1 MNDNQP
7 TSHRVLR
14 SHRSI
19 RRHLRVGIALVV
31 LLCGGVGGWAATTRL
46 SGAIISSGSVVVDSH
61 VKKVQHLTG
70 GVVGEVRAHDGDH
83 VNAGDVV
90 VRLDDTITRA
100 SLAIVTKGLDELM
113 ARRARLEGERDR
125 LDQITFPDSL
135 SRRADDPQVARV
147 LSGER
152 NLFELRRSARLG
164 QKAQL
169 GQRVVQ
175 LEQQIDGFKAQAEA
189 KVKEVE
195 LINRELEGVRDLWT
209 QRLTPLNKLTALER
223 EAARLEGERGQMIS
237 SVAQAKDKITE
248 TQLQMIQIDQ
258 DLASDVAK
266 ELRETDAKIDEYVER
281 KVTAEDQLKRID
293 IRAPQDGTVF
303 QSSVHTVGGV
313 IAPGD
318 QIMLIVPGA
327 DNLTVEAKIAPQDI
341 DQVRVGQKAIL
352 RLTAF
357 NQRTTP
363 ELNGIVSQIAAD
375 TTTDQRTG
383 QSFYITR
390 VAMPA
395 EELSRL
401 GDIKLIPGMPVEVF
415 IQTGEREVLSYL
427 IRPLR
432 DQLARAFKEK

>member
-1 MNDNQP
+1 MNDN
-7 TSHRVLR
+7 R
-14 SHRSI
+14 SQRTQRSI
-19 RRHLRVGIALVV
+19 RRHLRAGVALV
-31 LLCGGVGGWAATTRL
+31 LLLAGGVGGWAATTRL
-46 SGAIISSGSVVVDSH
+46 AGAILAPGSIVVDSH

-70 GVVGEVRAHDGDH
+70 GVVGEVRVRDGDH
-83 VNAGDVV
+83 VNAGDIV

-100 SLAIVTKGLDELM
+100 NLAIVTKGLDELM
-113 ARRARLEGERDR
+113 ARRARLEAERDR
-125 LDQITFPDSL
+125 LDEVKFPDAL
-135 SRRADDPQVARV
+135 TRRANDSEVARV

-152 NLFELRRSARLG
+152 KLFDLRRSARSG

-169 GQRVVQ
+169 NQRVVQ
-175 LEQQIDGFKAQAEA
+175 LEQQIDGFKAQAES
-189 KVKEVE
+189 KVKEIE
-195 LINRELEGVRDLWT
+195 LINRELEGLRDLWK

-223 EAARLEGERGQMIS
+223 EAARLEGERGQLMS
-237 SVAQAKDKITE
+237 SVAQAKDKISE
-248 TQLQMIQIDQ
+248 TQLQVIQIDQ

-281 KVTAEDQLKRID
+281 KVTAEDQLKRVD

-341 DQVRVGQKAIL
+341 DQARLGQKAVL

-363 ELNGIVSQIAAD
+363 ELDGVVNQVAAD
-375 TTTDQRTG
+375 ITTDQRTG
-383 QSFYITR
+383 QSYYITR
-390 VAMPA
+390 IAMPA
-395 EELSRL
+395 EELARL

-427 IRPLR
+427 VKPLR